1 VGAALVSALA
11 LPARARAQGFRST
24 PSGGR
29 STLMG
34 TTGVAQGNDGT
45 APFFNP
51 ATAVNVSATIGL
63 SFNVFSGEYVQL
75 DPSRSV
81 DPVFGVPP
89 APSTDK
95 FYFEGVPTTLC
106 VFLEP
111 KRFGGPRPGR
121 AGTQKLAGCFGT
133 IAREKLEF
141 VGLAS
146 IRGTPRQTAQA
157 QSFTHEASRFV
168 FMGTYAVRVFDAF
181 ALGASIQGL
190 SSSTRYVAGS
200 GTSTYG
206 GSGQDVITSY
216 SSGTQAG
223 SVEIAAA
230 LGATLEIA
238 PITIGLALQTADLH
252 VYGDARSSGFAQYT
266 GAQLGAFSQ
275 VQTLT
280 GAYQA
285 AMPWRLS
292 LGVGGDWKKWSAE
305 VDVSLGFPR
314 DDAFR
319 ANFSRGEQVTTAVG
333 GTVAREPLTK
343 IVTDSLD
350 WNFSAGLGLEYFT
363 SEKLSFLG
371 GANFTVDPKTSQ
383 SPLLFPIRESRIG
396 GAFGIGTYGPAGS
409 LLFGVQASYGWGETT
424 IPNPYLL
431 PPAGASASVENLRV
445 LFILAGNT
453 SLSGIK
459 QAVENVVAPITQGP
473 QGPAK
478 PAEPAK
484 K

>member
-1 VGAALVSALA
+1 VRVRLLVGVTLLAALVAPRGAL
-11 LPARARAQGFRST
+11 AQGFRST
-24 PSGGR
+24 PTGGR

-63 SFNVFSGEYVQL
+63 SFNIFSGEYLQL
-75 DPSRSV
+75 DPARNV

-95 FYFEGVPTTLC
+95 FYVEGVPTTLC

-146 IRGTPRQTAQA
+146 IRGTQRQTAQA

-168 FMGTYAVRVFDAF
+168 FMGTYAVHVSDAF
-181 ALGASIQGL
+181 ALGASIQGM

-206 GSGQDVITSY
+206 GGQQDVITSY
-216 SSGTQAG
+216 SSGTQTA

-230 LGATLEIA
+230 LGATLRLE

-275 VQTLT
+275 VHTLT
-280 GAYQA
+280 GTYQA
-285 AMPWRLS
+285 AMPWHLA
-292 LGVGGDWKKWSAE
+292 LGVGGDWKKWNAE

-319 ANFSRGEQVTTAVG
+319 ANFDKGEQVTTGVG
-333 GTVAREPLTK
+333 GAVTREPLTR
-343 IVTDSLD
+343 IITD
-350 WNFSAGLGLEYFT
+350 
-363 SEKLSFLG
+363 
-371 GANFTVDPKTSQ
+371 
-383 SPLLFPIRESRIG
+383 
-396 GAFGIGTYGPAGS
+396 
-409 LLFGVQASYGWGETT
+409 
-424 IPNPYLL
+424 
-431 PPAGASASVENLRV
+431 
-445 LFILAGNT
+445 
-453 SLSGIK
+453 
-459 QAVENVVAPITQGP
+459 
-473 QGPAK
+473 
-478 PAEPAK
+478 
-484 K
+484 